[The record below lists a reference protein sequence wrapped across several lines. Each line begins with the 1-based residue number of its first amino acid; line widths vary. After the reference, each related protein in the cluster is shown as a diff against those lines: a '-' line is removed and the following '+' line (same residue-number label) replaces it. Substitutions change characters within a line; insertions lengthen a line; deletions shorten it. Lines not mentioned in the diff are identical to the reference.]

1 MRFKLLENMVHR
13 GGYRLL
19 LGLFI
24 CLLTL
29 TTAESAQRRTAVV
42 EAVAKTRDA
51 VVNIRTEQI
60 VRGPSSPFFGF
71 GDSLFEQFFSEMF
84 PHRSYKTQSLGSGVI
99 INAKGYLLTNAHVIN
114 KASRIFV
121 ALPDRRKE
129 LEATLIGKDS
139 RIDLAVLK
147 IKEPGNYPYLEPGR
161 SDDLLLGESVI
172 AIGNPLGLGHSITT
186 GIISSTQRRIQVAET
201 YSSVFIQTDTLINPG
216 NSGGPLININ
226 GELIGINTAIARQAQ
241 GIGFSIPID
250 TAKRVLNDLI
260 EHGRVRRAF
269 LGVVPGEVGDSFIRA
284 QGEGGV
290 LIEEILPDSPAKK
303 AALQVADVILAIDGV
318 PLSSAEHFYSLL
330 QTYTPDDR
338 LQLTLLRGRQELE
351 TSVALSALPDGYLM
365 AYTRRTFGFSLRP
378 GRSGLVVT
386 KVEAGSPADQVGIR
400 PGDLL
405 AKIDRNEVARLSDF
419 EEVMEDRLGRVP
431 LEFTVVR
438 GNRAYLIELP

>member
-1 MRFKLLENMVHR
+1 MLFS
-13 GGYRLL
+13 RLL
-19 LGLFI
+19 LIFLLCLFP
-24 CLLTL
+24 LTP
-29 TTAESAQRRTAVV
+29 AEAAQRRTAVV
-42 EAVAKTRDA
+42 EAVAKVRDA

-60 VRGPSSPFFGF
+60 VRRSSSPFFGF
-71 GDSLFEQFFSEMF
+71 GDSIFDQFFSEMF
-84 PHRSYKTQSLGSGVI
+84 PARSYQTQSLGSGVI
-99 INAKGYLLTNAHVIN
+99 INANGYILTNAHVIN

-129 LEATLIGKDS
+129 LEAILVGKDS

-147 IKEPGNYPYLEPGR
+147 IEEPGSYPFLEPAR

-186 GIISSTQRRIQVAET
+186 GIISSTQRRIQVADT
-201 YSSVFIQTDTLINPG
+201 YSSVFIQSDTLINPG

-269 LGVVPGEVGDSFIRA
+269 LGVVPGEVGDSFVRSH
-284 QGEGGV
+284 GEGGILV
-290 LIEEILPDSPAKK
+290 EEILSDSPAQK
-303 AALQVADVILAIDGV
+303 AALQVADVILAIDSV
-318 PLSSAEHFYSLL
+318 PISSAEHFYSLL

-338 LQLTLLRGRQELE
+338 LQLSVLRGLQMIEKN
-351 TSVALSALPDGYLM
+351 VALSALPEGYLM
-365 AYTRRTFGFSLRP
+365 AYTRRTFGFDLHQ
-378 GRSGLVVT
+378 GRAGLVVA
-386 KVEAGSPADQVGIR
+386 KVETGSPADRVGIR

-405 AKIDRNEVARLSDF
+405 VKVDRREVSRLSDF
-419 EEVMEDRLGRVP
+419 AELMEDRLGRLP